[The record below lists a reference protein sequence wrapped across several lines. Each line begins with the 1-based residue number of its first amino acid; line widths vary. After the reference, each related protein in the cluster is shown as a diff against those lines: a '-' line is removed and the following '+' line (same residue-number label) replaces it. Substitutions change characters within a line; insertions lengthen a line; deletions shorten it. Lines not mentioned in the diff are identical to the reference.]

1 MIGVLFGTIGE
12 VVGIGIFLFVVYKF
26 LRRRKK

>member
-12 VVGIGIFLFVVYKF
+12 VVGIGIVLFVVYKF
-26 LRRRKK
+26 LKRRKK